1 MQKYLFKND
10 NSIILTES
18 TGAITQRS
26 NSVDAVSFIVPKIY
40 NETYDMSEFDGLFE
54 YKLPLSNEAGLL
66 QLVLIDDDY
75 KDDYLL
81 YALPETTLTTAITKE
96 CGEVEFSL
104 TFTKAELDNDGNTI
118 ERVRQS
124 AGRNYLKVVPI
135 VSWLSPSEA
144 QLSAL
149 ASMYL
154 ENKKS
159 ILALQ
164 ALAEQISETKAD
176 DIRLDVENE
185 KVILTSEGQDIG
197 EGINLDVLNAELV
210 SVGGGDSNNG
220 NILIN
225 RI

>member
-10 NSIILTES
+10 NTVVLTES

-54 YKLPLSNEAGLL
+54 YKLPISNEAGLL
-66 QLVLIDDDY
+66 QLVLTDDNY
-75 KDDYLL
+75 KEDYLL
-81 YALPETTLTTAITKE
+81 FSLPETTLTTAITKE

-104 TFTKAELDNDGNTI
+104 TFVKAELDNEGNTI

-124 AGRNYLKVVPI
+124 AGKNYIKIVPI
-135 VSWLSPSEA
+135 VSWLSPSES
-144 QLSAL
+144 QLSSL
-149 ASMYL
+149 AAMYL

-176 DIRLDVENE
+176 DIRLDIENS
-185 KVILTSEGQDIG
+185 KVILTSEGNDIG
-197 EGINLDVLNAELV
+197 NGINLDVLNAELV
-210 SVGGGDSNNG
+210 NVGGNNADNG

>member
-10 NSIILTES
+10 NTIVLTES

-26 NSVDAVSFIVPKIY
+26 NSVDALSFIVPKIY
-40 NETYDMSEFDGLFE
+40 SETYDMSEFDGLFE
-54 YKLPLSNEAGLL
+54 YKLPISNEAGLL
-66 QLVLIDDDY
+66 QLVLTDNNY

-81 YALPETTLTTAITKE
+81 YTLPETTLTTALTKE

-104 TFTKAELDNDGNTI
+104 TFVKAELDIEGNTI

-124 AGRNYLKVVPI
+124 AGKNYFKIVPI

-154 ENKKS
+154 ENKKA
-159 ILALQ
+159 ILALE
-164 ALAEQISETKAD
+164 ALAEQISTTKAD
-176 DIRLDVENE
+176 DIRLDYENE

-197 EGINLDVLNAELV
+197 SGIDLDVLNAELV
-210 SVGGGDSNNG
+210 NVGGNNADNG